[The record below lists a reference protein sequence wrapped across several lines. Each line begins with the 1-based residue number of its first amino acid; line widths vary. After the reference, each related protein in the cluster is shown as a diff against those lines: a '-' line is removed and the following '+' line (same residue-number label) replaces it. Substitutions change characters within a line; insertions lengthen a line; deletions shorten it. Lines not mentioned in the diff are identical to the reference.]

1 MKDGNHRCVE
11 CLSKSGNTM
20 KDSRR
25 AMAGEVQGIYND
37 TWLVVILVFSDGLT
51 HLSSDYS
58 SRGCL

>member
-1 MKDGNHRCVE
+1 
-11 CLSKSGNTM
+11 M